1 MKIKYLVLALLP
13 LSLIA
18 CQSAQNI
25 TDSVITQMSTTAVK
39 NLTEYTWSYQPANTK
54 KPIVLSFSKDRL
66 SIDSGCNRQGT
77 TWKVEND
84 LIITG
89 DMFSTEMA
97 CEPALMKQEQ
107 FAADLLQKREISF
120 DVNTSNPDQ
129 PSLVISDTK
138 GQKYTFIGTMTPE
151 AKYQSEG
158 KTVFLE
164 ISPETKPCTGVA
176 AQTCLQVREIKYS
189 ESGIK
194 TRVDKDWTLFYD
206 QIEGFTHNPNERQI
220 IRVKRYE
227 IKHPAAD
234 QSKYAYIHD
243 MTVERSTVK

>member
-1 MKIKYLVLALLP
+1 MKIKYIVLSLLP

-18 CQSAQNI
+18 CQSAQNV
-25 TDSVITQMSTTAVK
+25 TDSVITQINTTAVK
-39 NLTEYTWSYQPANTK
+39 NLTEYTWSYQPADTK
-54 KPIVLSFSKDRL
+54 KPIVLSFSKDHL

-107 FAADLLQKREISF
+107 FTADLLQKREISF
-120 DVNTSNPDQ
+120 HVDRSNPDQ

-151 AKYQSEG
+151 TKYQSEG

-164 ISPETKPCTGVA
+164 I
-176 AQTCLQVREIKYS
+176 
-189 ESGIK
+189 
-194 TRVDKDWTLFYD
+194 W
-206 QIEGFTHNPNERQI
+206 
-220 IRVKRYE
+220 
-227 IKHPAAD
+227 
-234 QSKYAYIHD
+234 
-243 MTVERSTVK
+243 